1 LKTCNKAQKTKNM
14 KIIES
19 GMKKNK
25 KEGERTYGRPT
36 WALS

>member
-1 LKTCNKAQKTKNM
+1 M